1 MKKNNIKNKEL
12 KYKKKN
18 NKEKKKEKNDNVKNN
33 NMNKKIDFRNLNKKE
48 FILTIITVIMFII
61 VFILCYLLF
70 YKYVL
75 KRNFENSVLDFSSK
89 NKKTIFEI
97 KDITFFSNCDVKNKS
112 ASSSNFTIENLY
124 QYTDMA
130 LFISSPES
138 NKSYENTLKSVYID
152 NIKFTKTPTL
162 GSPSLY
168 YKNISNFAKSDITDN
183 NLINNRL
190 DFNITNNEDANLD
203 TPTLYNNL
211 ANPIVLSY
219 VNSNIKTD
227 YTITDTSS
235 PITYDGTLLKKC
247 DVLLSTIESSLSFDI
262 YITNNLDQEFKCSIY
277 IDIPLETD
285 NETIYDGK
293 VTLKKETN
301 FTFYRYK

>member
-1 MKKNNIKNKEL
+1 MEKNIKNKKSKNMKKNN
-12 KYKKKN
+12 
-18 NKEKKKEKNDNVKNN
+18 KEKNDNVKNN
-33 NMNKKIDFRNLNKKE
+33 KINKNIDFKNLSKKE
-48 FILTIITVIMFII
+48 FILTIITVILFII

-89 NKKTIFEI
+89 NEKTVFEI

-130 LFISSPES
+130 IFITSPES

-162 GSPSLY
+162 GSPSFY
-168 YKNISNFAKSDITDN
+168 YKNISNFAKSDIIDE

-190 DFNITNNEDANLD
+190 DFNITSDDEANLD
-203 TPTLYNNL
+203 KPTLYNNL

-219 VNSNIKTD
+219 VNNNIKTD

-247 DVLLSTIESSLSFDI
+247 DVLLSTIESSISFDI
-262 YITNNLDQEFKCSIY
+262 YITNNLEQEFKCSVY
-277 IDIPLETD
+277 LDIPLET
-285 NETIYDGK
+285 NSETIYDGK
-293 VTLKKETN
+293 VTLKDSTN